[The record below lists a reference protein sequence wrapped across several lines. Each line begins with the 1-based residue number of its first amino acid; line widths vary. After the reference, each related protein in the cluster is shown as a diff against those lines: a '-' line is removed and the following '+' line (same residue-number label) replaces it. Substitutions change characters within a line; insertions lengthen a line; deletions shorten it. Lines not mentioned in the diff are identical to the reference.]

1 VADLDDELAR
11 HHGASFGWALVCC
24 GGDRTM
30 AEDVLQNAYL
40 KLFDGRARF
49 AGQSTVRA
57 FLFGVIHR
65 TASEERRRRLV
76 RAALSLSLSLL
87 RTAEAEAEEQV
98 GGLTPIIRDETSR
111 QLSGALNRL
120 TSRQRQV
127 IHLVFY
133 QELTIAVAAEVLGIS
148 VGSARTHYE
157 RGKAQL
163 RVYLEDLAKP

>member
-1 VADLDDELAR
+1 MADLDDELAR
-11 HHGASFGWALVCC
+11 HHGASYGWALVCC

-40 KLFDGRARF
+40 KLYDGRAQF
-49 AGQSTVRA
+49 AGRSGVRA
-57 FLFGVIHR
+57 FLFSVIRR

-76 RAALSLSLSLL
+76 RAALSLSVL
-87 RTAEAEAEEQV
+87 RGEGAESTEQV
-98 GGLTPIIRDETSR
+98 AGLTPIIYDETSR
-111 QLSGALNRL
+111 QLNAALERL
-120 TSRQRQV
+120 PARQRQV

-133 QELTIAVAAEVLGIS
+133 QELTIAAAAEILGIS

-163 RVYLEDLAKP
+163 RVSLED